1 MNKEKKK
8 LFVSAGIFVLLFVA
22 VFVLQA
28 SVNNAKKRLVLMESV
43 YAEMS
48 GKGAALISMS
58 EETKAL
64 KARAAESKNMNFVS
78 ELENTMAEFGLSKG
92 LKRINFIT
100 HRQDGQ
106 FRADDYELK
115 IEGVDINTA
124 VNFMY
129 RISNTGVLVKVRK
142 CSMTVSFENPSLLNI
157 SLLVS
162 HIT

>member
-8 LFVSAGIFVLLFVA
+8 LFISAGIFAALFAA
-22 VFVLQA
+22 VFFLQA
-28 SVNNAKKRLVLMESV
+28 AVNNAQKRLVLMESV
-43 YAEMS
+43 YAGMS
-48 GKGAALISMS
+48 GNRAALISMS

-64 KARAAESKNMNFVS
+64 KVRAEESKNRNFVS
-78 ELENTMAEFGLSKG
+78 EIEKTAAEFGLSKG
-92 LKRINFIT
+92 LKKINFVT
-100 HRQDGQ
+100 HREDGR

-115 IEGVDINTA
+115 IEGLDINTA
-124 VNFMY
+124 VNFIY

-142 CSMTVSFENPSLLNI
+142 CSMTVSFENPGLLNI

>member
-8 LFVSAGIFVLLFVA
+8 LFVYAGIFALLLIG
-22 VFVLQA
+22 VFALQTA
-28 SVNNAKKRLVLMESV
+28 VNNAQKRLVLMESV

-48 GKGAALISMS
+48 GNKSELISMS
-58 EETKAL
+58 EETKTL
-64 KARAAESKNMNFVS
+64 KARALAGKNMNFVS
-78 ELENTMAEFGLSKG
+78 EIEKTAAEFGLSKG

-106 FRADDYELK
+106 FSADDYEVK

-124 VNFMY
+124 VNFIY
-129 RISNTGVLVKVRK
+129 RASNAGVLVKVRK
-142 CSMTVSFENPSLLNI
+142 CSMSVSFENPSLLNI

>member
-8 LFVSAGIFVLLFVA
+8 LFVFAGIIAALFVA
-22 VFVLQA
+22 VVVLQGA
-28 SVNNAKKRLVLMESV
+28 VNNAQKRLLLMETV

-48 GKGAALISMS
+48 GNRAALISMS
-58 EETKAL
+58 EETKAF
-64 KARAAESKNMNFVS
+64 KSRAVEGKNRNFVS
-78 ELENTMAEFGLSKG
+78 EVEKTAAEFGLSKG
-92 LKRINFIT
+92 LKKINFIT
-100 HRQDGQ
+100 HREDGR

-124 VNFMY
+124 VNFIY
-129 RISNTGVLVKVRK
+129 RISNTGVLMKVRK
-142 CSMTVSFENPSLLNI
+142 CSMTVSFENPGLLNI

>member
-8 LFVSAGIFVLLFVA
+8 LFVSAGIFALLFVA
-22 VFVLQA
+22 ALVLQA
-28 SVNNAKKRLVLMESV
+28 SVNNAQKRLVLMESV

-64 KARAAESKNMNFVS
+64 KTRAAESKNMNFVS
-78 ELENTMAEFGLSKG
+78 EIEKTTAEFGLSKG

-100 HRQDGQ
+100 HREDGQ

-124 VNFMY
+124 VNFIY

-157 SLLVS
+157 SLLIS

>member
-8 LFVSAGIFVLLFVA
+8 LFVFAGIFALLLVA
-22 VFVLQA
+22 VLVLQT
-28 SVNNAKKRLVLMESV
+28 SVNNAQKRLVLMESV

-48 GKGAALISMS
+48 GNRAALMSMS

-64 KARAAESKNMNFVS
+64 KARAAESKNGNFVS
-78 ELENTMAEFGLSKG
+78 EMEKTAAEFGLSKG
-92 LKRINFIT
+92 LKKINFVT
-100 HRQDGQ
+100 HKEDGR

-115 IEGVDINTA
+115 IEGVDVNTA
-124 VNFMY
+124 VNFIY
-129 RISNTGVLVKVRK
+129 RISNAAVLVKVKK
-142 CSMTVSFENPSLLNI
+142 CSIAVSFENPNILNI

>member
-8 LFVSAGIFVLLFVA
+8 LFIFAGIFALLFVA
-22 VFVLQA
+22 VLVLQA
-28 SVNNAKKRLVLMESV
+28 SVNNAQKRLVLMDSV
-43 YAEMS
+43 YREMS
-48 GKGAALISMS
+48 GNSAALISMS
-58 EETKAL
+58 GETKAL
-64 KARAAESKNMNFVS
+64 NARAAESKNRNFVS
-78 ELENTMAEFGLSKG
+78 EIEKTTAEFGLSKG

-100 HRQDGQ
+100 RREDGR

-124 VNFMY
+124 VNFIY

-142 CSMTVSFENPSLLNI
+142 CSITVSFENPGLLNI

>member
-8 LFVSAGIFVLLFVA
+8 LFVSAGIFALLFVA
-22 VFVLQA
+22 VLVLQT
-28 SVNNAKKRLVLMESV
+28 SVNNAQKRLVLMESV

-48 GKGAALISMS
+48 GNSAALISMS

-64 KARAAESKNMNFVS
+64 KTRAAESKNMNFVS
-78 ELENTMAEFGLSKG
+78 EIEKTTAEFGLSKG

-100 HRQDGQ
+100 HREDGQ

-124 VNFMY
+124 VNFIY

-157 SLLVS
+157 SLLIS

>member
-8 LFVSAGIFVLLFVA
+8 LFVSAGVFVLLIVA
-22 VFVLQA
+22 VIVLQT
-28 SVNNAKKRLVLMESV
+28 SVSNAQKRLVLMESV

-48 GKGAALISMS
+48 GNRAELISMS

-64 KARAAESKNMNFVS
+64 KTRAAESKNRNFVS
-78 ELENTMAEFGLSKG
+78 EMEKTAAEVGLSKG
-92 LKRINFIT
+92 LKKINFVS

-106 FRADDYELK
+106 FRADDCELK
-115 IEGVDINTA
+115 IEGLDINTA
-124 VNFMY
+124 VNFIY

-142 CSMTVSFENPSLLNI
+142 CSMTVSFENPGLLNI